1 VDLADAQPG
10 LADVLRTGAAR
21 VAALVVAAAPLRHG
35 DHVAAVGQRDRVAV
49 GAGEREQGLAGL
61 VEALLLEA
69 QEGEHVEG
77 RVGVDVVGEADQDVV
92 EQRDRAGVLDL
103 RRGPGGTSPGFLSGR
118 ASKSSSASVVGLLL
132 AGEAVAVGGEQQLG
146 EAKQDLRGPR
156 RVVGVGRQEFFV
168 AGDRVG
174 AQLAGLVAALGHALA
189 VAFN

>member
-21 VAALVVAAAPLRHG
+21 GAALVVAAPPLRHG
-35 DHVAAVGQRDRVAV
+35 DHVAAVRQRDRVAV
-49 GAGEREQGLAGL
+49 GAGQREQGLAAV
-61 VEALLLEA
+61 VEPLLLVA

-77 RVGVDVVGEADQDVV
+77 GVGVDVVGEADQDVV

-103 RRGPGGTSPGFLSGR
+103 RRGGR
-118 ASKSSSASVVGLLL
+118 DVAGLLVGAGLEVEEGLVVGLLL

-146 EAKQDLRGPR
+146 EAEQDLGGPR